1 MKHLSIHVMMLLL
14 VWGISPCLLFGQSL
28 VRDVSFDELGDLDTC
43 YHPHIATTMSDIWY
57 QSVGTT
63 DLYISQC
70 PNGNWGFWRN
80 YDTRSYMGMYFSASF
95 LNEFY
100 SEAFATELIQPLDA
114 GRLYYVKAQIES
126 KGVASLDQ
134 SRYPLQTCQTDPQRH
149 IVVAFSEDSILSD
162 TPYRDPQVDFR
173 DPILLEKEEQYFWP
187 FGDCFEAKGGERH
200 MGVSWNR
207 DPFTMAAP
215 CEPLD
220 SLGSYYISYAFV
232 DSLDVR
238 PMPLSFRDT
247 LTPCLRNPRV
257 NFDGDRWL
265 RPFSIR
271 DVEIEWEDGQRGLSR
286 TFDTEGAYR
295 CDVVFPCGKIP
306 GEVVVQPRDCRAF
319 FYAPTAFSPN
329 GDEINDTYTAVLA
342 SNIEIKSFQFR
353 VFDRWGR
360 KLISWEDPSFVW
372 DGRING
378 EWINPGVYMWD
389 VVITF
394 SRESEKLGFQDKGT
408 ITILR

>member
-1 MKHLSIHVMMLLL
+1 MIL
-14 VWGISPCLLFGQSL
+14 VWGIAPCFLAGQSL
-28 VRDVSFDELGDLDTC
+28 IRDVSFEALKDLGIC
-43 YHPHIATTMSDIWY
+43 YEAQEATTMSDIWY
-57 QSVGTT
+57 RSVGTA

-70 PNGNWGFWRN
+70 PNGPRGFSRF
-80 YDTRSYMGMYFSASF
+80 YETRSYMGMFFSALF
-95 LNEFY
+95 VNEFY
-100 SEAFATELIQPLDA
+100 SEAFATELIQPLEA
-114 GRLYYVKAQIES
+114 GQLYYVTAQIES
-126 KGVASLDQ
+126 KGIRSPDP

-149 IVVAFSEDSILSD
+149 IVVAFSEDSILSGA
-162 TPYRDPQVDFR
+162 PYRDPQVDFR
-173 DPILLEKEEQYFWP
+173 DPILLEKDEQIFWP
-187 FGDCFEAKGGERH
+187 FGGCFEAKGGERH
-200 MGVSWNR
+200 IGMSWGR
-207 DPFTMAAP
+207 DRFTMAAP

-220 SLGSYYISYAFV
+220 SVGAYYVGYAFV

-238 PMPLSFRDT
+238 PMPLSFHDT

-257 NFDGDRWL
+257 TFDSDRWL
-265 RPFSIR
+265 RPYFIR

-286 TFDTEGAYR
+286 SFDTEGTYR

-319 FYAPTAFSPN
+319 FYAPSAFSPN
-329 GDEINDTYTAVLA
+329 DDEANDTYTAVLA
-342 SNIEIKSFQFR
+342 SNIEVQSFQFR

-360 KLISWEDPSFVW
+360 QLISWEDPSFAW

-378 EWINPGVYMWD
+378 ELLNPGVYMWD

-408 ITILR
+408 LTILR